1 MGKHFVLIHGAWHGG
16 WCWAGVIKELEQ
28 AGHTA
33 EAPTM
38 PGHQP
43 EDDRSQIQFSDYVD
57 KLVEILNQQ
66 AEPVVLVG
74 HSSAGFIM
82 QAAAPKVPT
91 KVAQLV
97 FINAFILP
105 NGKSQFDLVP
115 PEASEGLTAA
125 AQASPDNCVPV
136 LDDFVRNVLMAG
148 DPVEKQDALI
158 SRLVP
163 QPLALFT
170 TPVDTRAF
178 EQLSV
183 PKSVVFCNKDTSLPP
198 GAYLRMAQSLGEH
211 KLIEVEGGHETLF
224 TQPEVVAAVLQECG

>member
-1 MGKHFVLIHGAWHGG
+1 MLNAD
-16 WCWAGVIKELEQ
+16 ELKQLCCEYN
-28 AGHTA
+28 
-33 EAPTM
+33 
-38 PGHQP
+38 
-43 EDDRSQIQFSDYVD
+43 D
-57 KLVEILNQQ
+57 ILN
-66 AEPVVLVG
+66 
-74 HSSAGFIM
+74 AGMDSGYAIAFEYQENDCVFIDNL
-82 QAAAPKVPT
+82 AVAHRAAP
-91 KVAQLV
+91 
-97 FINAFILP
+97 
-105 NGKSQFDLVP
+105 
-115 PEASEGLTAA
+115 EAH
-125 AQASPDNCVPV
+125 
-136 LDDFVRNVLMAG
+136 M
-148 DPVEKQDALI
+148 PVEKQDALI